1 MLKITQHQKYSH
13 ATQTRLECMYQGN
26 LIHLKMCLNLEY
38 NKTSEKKK
46 NFEKE
51 KLYIIK
57 TLAVSAME

>member
-46 NFEKE
+46 
-51 KLYIIK
+51 K
-57 TLAVSAME
+57 TLKKRNFTL